1 MSEQNLN
8 MIADIANKV
17 APETRYKLKYKDV
30 KGVEKDAEFQI
41 LHMKP
46 SVIYKKLPKIGRLI
60 GVPAGMIMSSLGNAG
75 FSEALP
81 AAMLQLF
88 NTLDEEN
95 FDTFI
100 KEILDDVYLQGTKV
114 TADFDGI
121 FMNAP
126 HLPLQLAVKVL
137 EVAYLPFFNLDFKEM
152 LPTLA
157 KISQVEKMNSAQL

>member
-1 MSEQNLN
+1 MSEQNQN
-8 MIADIANKV
+8 IISNIAQKI
-17 APETRYKLKYKDV
+17 APETRYKTKYKDIQ
-30 KGVEKDAEFQI
+30 GIEKEAEFQI
-41 LHMKP
+41 MHLPP

-60 GVPAGMIMSSLGNAG
+60 GVPAGMIMAAANEG
-75 FSEALP
+75 FAEALP

-88 NTLDEEN
+88 NTFDEEN
-95 FDTFI
+95 LELFI
-100 KEILDDVYLQGTKV
+100 KELLDSVYLQGTKV

-137 EVAYLPFFNLDFKEM
+137 EVAYTPFFSLDFKEM

-157 KISQVEKMNSAQL
+157 KISQVQQMNSAQL